1 MKLHLQSCEKEVL
14 ELVKQNKIFQSHF
27 LDESEKKFVVDL
39 INYQN
44 TDLLAC
50 L

>member
-1 MKLHLQSCEKEVL
+1 MKLHLQSCEKKVL

-27 LDESEKKFVVDL
+27 LDESVVDL

>member
-27 LDESEKKFVVDL
+27 LDESEKKLFLHKMLV
-39 INYQN
+39 IS
-44 TDLLAC
+44 
-50 L
+50 